1 MTFFP
6 DLFRDLLDLDNS
18 VFNNIPGHNTPKK
31 DVFKTPDPPRK
42 RARVTPE
49 PDLFDDL
56 PDDPFDEDLANC
68 SDLNKACVGAD
79 EQEQEQDDLET
90 RMAMEEFE
98 MELDEH
104 CDFTLMQFVQSSQQ
118 VSAAPIPSY
127 SQSQKAKDGS
137 SSSKTDAKSSLLEE
151 MLLDSDFPVTGLTQA
166 LAESPFKHKGSFYGL
181 PDKVKKLIEDH
192 KGIKKLYD
200 WQDECLNLTA
210 VQERQNLIYA
220 LPTSS
225 GKTLVA
231 EILIFRELVCQRKD
245 VLFILPFVSIV
256 KEKISG
262 LAPFAV
268 DLNFYLE
275 EYAAGQGVCPPRQ
288 RLNKNSVY
296 IATIEKSLALVDSLI
311 EVNRLGDIGLV
322 VVDELHLLGEPGRG
336 AILET
341 VLTKVKF
348 KSPATQI
355 IGMSATI
362 GNLPEIQEFLNS
374 AIYRQEFRPVELK
387 EYIKCGRE
395 LLAVQKDPA
404 RGTTSFVPAR
414 IDNFDYD
421 EEMYKID
428 PDHLAGL
435 VMEVAPKHALL
446 IFCPVKKNCQ
456 DVAINLTRVLRQ

>member
-1 MTFFP
+1 MWQSKQ
-6 DLFRDLLDLDNS
+6 RIADLLEQDDSLLS
-18 VFNNIPGHNTPKK
+18 HLSS
-31 DVFKTPDPPRK
+31 FKTPGKPTGHVRK
-42 RARVTPE
+42 RAKIVPE
-49 PDLFDDL
+49 V
-56 PDDPFDEDLANC
+56 DPFADLQNEQDEPEEAAETT
-68 SDLNKACVGAD
+68 SGAELNTACVGDVEAQLAED
-79 EQEQEQDDLET
+79 VDTNL
-90 RMAMEEFE
+90 AMEQFE

-104 CDFTLMQFVQSSQQ
+104 CDFTLMQFVQSSQ
-118 VSAAPIPSY
+118 APVQISTRNTQTP
-127 SQSQKAKDGS
+127 KR
-137 SSSKTDAKSSLLEE
+137 KTKKKTENPPKTPLEE
-151 MLLDSDFPVTGLTQA
+151 LMDSDFPDIRFSQA
-166 LAESPFKHKGSFYGL
+166 MTLSQFESKGSFYGL
-181 PDKVKKLIEDH
+181 PDRVKKLIEDH

-200 WQDECLNLTA
+200 WQDECLNLPSLK
-210 VQERQNLIYA
+210 ERENLIYA

-231 EILIFRELVCQRKD
+231 EILIFRELICQKQD

-288 RLNKNSVY
+288 RRNKNSVY

-311 EVNRLGDIGLV
+311 EAKRLGDLGLV

-336 AILET
+336 AVLET

-348 KSPATQI
+348 EAPATQI

-362 GNLPEIQEFLNS
+362 GNLPELEIFLN
-374 AIYRQEFRPVELK
+374 ARTYRQEFRPVELK
-387 EYIKCGRE
+387 EYVKIGKD
-395 LLAVQKDPA
+395 LMAVEKDGGG
-404 RGTTSFVPAR
+404 GTVFVPAR
-414 IDNFDYD
+414 TDNFGYD
-421 EEMYKID
+421 EETHKID
-428 PDHLAGL
+428 PDHLGGL

-456 DVAINLTRVLRQ
+456 DVAINLTRVLKQ